1 MWPNARTFERAQIS
15 HSMPDA
21 VKVLYGQ
28 RSQYLISH
36 VLLRLL
42 LLHAAAA
49 TSDLAAA
56 AATVATAAV
65 AAALDA
71 AAADAVMTTIL
82 TRIYRL
88 AII

>member
-1 MWPNARTFERAQIS
+1 MWPNATTFERAQIS
-15 HSMPDA
+15 HSMPEA

-49 TSDLAAA
+49 TSDLSA